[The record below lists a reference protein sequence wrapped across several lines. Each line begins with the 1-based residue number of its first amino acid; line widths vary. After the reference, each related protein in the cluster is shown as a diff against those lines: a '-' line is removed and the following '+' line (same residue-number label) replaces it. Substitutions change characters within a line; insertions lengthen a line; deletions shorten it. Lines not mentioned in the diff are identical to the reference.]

1 MASYPLSS
9 YHFQVVW
16 GGANVSFQ
24 EVTGL
29 NMNRE
34 KIAYRGGA
42 SPEYSDT
49 FMPGRPTFDD
59 IVMKRGIFKGD
70 SDYHKWQQTILLNE
84 VERRDLTISLL
95 GPDHAPVVTWKV
107 KNAFPLKIEGPGLK
121 ANANEVAIEGIT
133 VAHEG
138 VTVEY
143 L

>member
-9 YHFQVVW
+9 YHFNVVW

-24 EVTGL
+24 EVSGL

-70 SDYHKWQQTILLNE
+70 SDFHKWRDTIVLNE

-107 KNAFPLKIEGPGLK
+107 KNAFPLKIEGPGFK
-121 ANANEVAIEGIT
+121 ANANEVAIESIT
-133 VAHEG
+133 LAHEG

-143 L
+143 A

>member
-24 EVTGL
+24 EVSGL

-70 SDYHKWQQTILLNE
+70 SDYHKWQQTIVLNE

-107 KNAFPLKIEGPGLK
+107 KNAFPLKIEGPSFK
-121 ANANEVAIEGIT
+121 SNANEVAIESIT
-133 VAHEG
+133 LAHEG
-138 VTVEY
+138 VSVEY
-143 L
+143 S